1 MKRRFANNAMA
12 KVAFVYLIILIVVVP
27 LIVGGRNV
35 LTLVDGNSTA
45 SIDELKLL
53 SPLELIRIAVI

>member
-1 MKRRFANNAMA
+1 MA
-12 KVAFVYLIILIVVVP
+12 KVAFLYLIILIVVVL
-27 LIVGGRNV
+27 LIVDGRSV
-35 LTLVDGNSTA
+35 LTLVDGDSTA